1 MDQYMCDSS
10 SDDTKREEEQWTER
24 HDRFFHKLQEECA
37 LHTRLNC
44 DAGYLFQSLFLVWG
58 FLATVVPG
66 VLAILVGQFEE
77 DVWLAIGALIASC
90 VLNAIMGFFNF
101 GQRSERHFA
110 TQLMYESLEKEISI
124 EMVKK
129 RRFRLAVDVL
139 MVKTMMRLSLIRQ
152 TEAVIPLPVLRRH
165 HISSRSELLE
175 TRAVCAPARPVVV
188 HHSTVQNHVLQQ
200 QQSA

>member
-1 MDQYMCDSS
+1 MCDSS

-24 HDRFFHKLQEECA
+24 HDRFFHKLREECA

-44 DAGYLFQSLFLVWG
+44 DAGYLFHSLFLVWG

-66 VLAILVGQFEE
+66 ILAILVGQFEE

-101 GQRSERHFA
+101 GQRSEKHFA
-110 TQLMYESLEKEISI
+110 TQLLYESLEKEIGI

-139 MVKTMMRLSLIRQ
+139 MVKAMMRLGLIRQ
-152 TEAVIPLPVLRRH
+152 TEAVIPVPVLRRH
-165 HISSRSELLE
+165 NIASRKELVE
-175 TRAVCAPARPVVV
+175 KTAFCTPAAVVRRVTV
-188 HHSTVQNHVLQQ
+188 HNSVQNHSLQQ
-200 QQSA
+200 QHTA